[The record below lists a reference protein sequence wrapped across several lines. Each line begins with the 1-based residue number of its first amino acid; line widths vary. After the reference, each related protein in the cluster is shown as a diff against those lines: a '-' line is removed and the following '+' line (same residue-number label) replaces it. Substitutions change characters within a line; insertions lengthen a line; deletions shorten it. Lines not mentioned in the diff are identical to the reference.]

1 MNKEEFENW
10 QIGVKEHL
18 FNLNTLIEERV
29 LLKKYLE
36 NHLQQFFDFEEIEYD
51 KDFKKIKLMWSEKSS
66 PIINHKNIGNLMMDW
81 IIKSGYNDKADKVII
96 VEVYPF
102 GVVE

>member
-1 MNKEEFENW
+1 MNKEEFHNW
-10 QIGVKEHL
+10 QTGVKEHL

-66 PIINHKNIGNLMMDW
+66 PVIHHQNIGNLMMDW
-81 IIKSGYNDKADKVII
+81 IIKSGYDDKANKII
-96 VEVYPF
+96 MVEVYPF
-102 GVVE
+102 GVE

>member
-1 MNKEEFENW
+1 MNLQEFRNW
-10 QIGVKEHL
+10 QDDVRYHITS
-18 FNLNTLIEERV
+18 LNTIVNDRRV
-29 LLKKYLE
+29 LKENLE

-66 PIINHKNIGNLMMDW
+66 PVINHKNIGNLMMDW
-81 IIKSGYNDKADKVII
+81 IIKSGYDDKADKVII

-102 GVVE
+102 GVE